1 MCAPGFRA
9 RMRLTVTATLGLTP
23 LRPGERAAVISG
35 LMDGCRLSSLGLG
48 LDADTFM
55 LHLYA
60 ALAEKS
66 AR

>member
-1 MCAPGFRA
+1 
-9 RMRLTVTATLGLTP
+9 
-23 LRPGERAAVISG
+23 
-35 LMDGCRLSSLGLG
+35 MDGCRLSSLGLG